1 MNATRR
7 DVIWEGDEISLKVK
21 VGYADLI
28 NVGEREQIV
37 FNVLDEDEGSTS
49 FC

>member
-7 DVIWEGDEISLKVK
+7 DLSWNGDKISLKVK

-28 NVGEREQIV
+28 IIGERKWI
-37 FNVLDEDEGSTS
+37 FLDVLDDDEGST
-49 FC
+49 